1 MPAMIFFFAISFP
14 LNLLTF
20 CLCSYHPSRLIILN
34 KNISQVIESV
44 VTINPGTISKRR
56 GPGTY
61 ARITVL
67 PPSIPKK
74 NNGDDDQMDTSVA
87 GEMFGH
93 RLYER
98 ARVDIVRV

>member
-1 MPAMIFFFAISFP
+1 M
-14 LNLLTF
+14 
-20 CLCSYHPSRLIILN
+20 
-34 KNISQVIESV
+34 
-44 VTINPGTISKRR
+44 
-56 GPGTY
+56 
-61 ARITVL
+61 TVL